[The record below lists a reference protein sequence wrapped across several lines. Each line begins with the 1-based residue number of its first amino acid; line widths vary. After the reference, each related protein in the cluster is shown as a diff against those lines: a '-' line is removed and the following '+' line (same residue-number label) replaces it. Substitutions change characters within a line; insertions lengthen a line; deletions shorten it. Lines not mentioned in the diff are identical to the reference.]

1 MQLASIVTVI
11 VIITSV
17 IVYALGVVI
26 DRNTES

>member
-26 DRNTES
+26 DRNTEV

>member
-26 DRNTES
+26 DRNTEA